1 MGHSQHSSCLK
12 QSHTR
17 RRMLGRVV
25 LLSLVGLACSQELP
39 KRIMEEINRG
49 SLLEKCFGRDNL
61 IAYSLQLDQSTEH
74 CKQLAPLVPGGFT
87 TAPRPWTKPAAQG
100 SDSELLS
107 KLAQLLLPNIR
118 QQLRR
123 NKRQAGGLLD
133 TDGAEFRAFLDD
145 FDDFKMGMMSKIS
158 NLTCVFTQMNMLDSN
173 MQPNLYMYTTSF
185 WEQIDYSDAESAVA
199 DPEWKQKMINSYNEC
214 QDLAQAWPQQSI
226 DRNEMTKMFGRQMVF
241 FKCAKKMENVNCAK
255 NHILKQLEFYYGKV
269 DANTIFSQ
277 FGLPRDKYDAAAL
290 SLIAMYDTAPE
301 EELYVNDL
309 FWSKDM

>member
-39 KRIMEEINRG
+39 KRIMEEINKG
-49 SLLEKCFGRDNL
+49 NLQQKCFGRDNFY
-61 IAYSLQLDQSTEH
+61 AYSLQLDQSTEQ
-74 CKQLAPLVPGGFT
+74 CKQLNPLVPGGFT
-87 TAPRPWTKPAAQG
+87 TPPRPWTKPAAQG
-100 SDSELLS
+100 SDSEILS

-133 TDGAEFRAFLDD
+133 TDGAEFREFLDD

-158 NLTCVFTQMNMLDSN
+158 NLTCVLTQMNMLDSN

-185 WEQIDYSDAESAVA
+185 WEQIDYSDRESAVA
-199 DPEWKQKMINSYNEC
+199 DPEWRQKMINSYNEC

-241 FKCAKKMENVNCAK
+241 FKCAKTMENANCAK
-255 NHILKQLEFYYGKV
+255 HYILKQLEFYYGKV
-269 DANTIFSQ
+269 GNTNFSQ
-277 FGLPRDKYDAAAL
+277 FGLPRDKYDTAAL
-290 SLIAMYDTAPE
+290 SLEAMYDTAPA
-301 EELYVNDL
+301 EELYVHDF